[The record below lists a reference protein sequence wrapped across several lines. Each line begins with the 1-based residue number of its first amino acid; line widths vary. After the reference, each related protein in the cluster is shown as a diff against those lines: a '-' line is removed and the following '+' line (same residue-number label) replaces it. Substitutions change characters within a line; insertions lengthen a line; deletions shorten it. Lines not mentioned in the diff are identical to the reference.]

1 MYITGCL
8 KKIPDA
14 RISKFVVSQIGKID
28 YFPEKG
34 GVPKYYSPQIIMHQ
48 QELDCDKN
56 YQIPF

>member
-28 YFPEKG
+28 YFPEKA

-48 QELDCDKN
+48 
-56 YQIPF
+56 